1 MKAITIAGRSTKNSE
16 IREKEGRQFATFSL
30 AVADG
35 YGPNKGVMF
44 FDVITNNTKLAAYI
58 TKEGFVCTC
67 SKAYKEK

>member
-44 FDVITNNTKLAAYI
+44 FVKTIQMKIILCI
-58 TKEGFVCTC
+58 VHK
-67 SKAYKEK
+67 